1 MSSVCGTF
9 HLNKNYYSAEK
20 NNISHILLASLI
32 KAKNQTLHLASLASV
47 SPIIRLVVY
56 QPTQTLP
63 DGALDTCPGW
73 ALKSLCSSYVGPVQT
88 GVGDLVLDL
97 WVGSYPFFRT
107 RHHHWEWG
115 LLWLK
120 LDNVE
125 LLPVSQHLVSFLQGG
140 RRGMFLKLQTQQG
153 NSWLILPSST
163 PISPNCLWAN
173 KVCCPKP
180 H

>member
-9 HLNKNYYSAEK
+9 CWEK
-20 NNISHILLASLI
+20 KNISHILSVSLI

-88 GVGDLVLDL
+88 GVGDLVLKL
-97 WVGSYPFFRT
+97 WVRSYPFFRT
-107 RHHHWEWG
+107 RHHHGQWG

-120 LDNVE
+120 FDNVE
-125 LLPVSQHLVSFLQGG
+125 LLPVGQHLVGFLQGG
-140 RRGMFLKLQTQQG
+140 RRQEEKEKRDVSEAPNSAGQLLFLQTVYEQMRCAKT
-153 NSWLILPSST
+153 S
-163 PISPNCLWAN
+163 
-173 KVCCPKP
+173 
-180 H
+180 